1 MKNKIIDFIR
11 DFENNLAK
19 VFITSSDYDYRK
31 YCLGQKDVC
40 LESKTIINNYDN
52 FKEKILELKEKYIT
66 TKEEESME
74 SIVLYN
80 NGAINMIGYIIKEIE
95 KYDI

>member
-1 MKNKIIDFIR
+1 MKDKIIEFIK
-11 DFENNLAK
+11 DFENSLVE
-19 VFITSSDYDYRK
+19 VFMTSGDYDYRK

-66 TKEEESME
+66 TKEEES
-74 SIVLYN
+74 IVLYN
-80 NGAINMIGYIIKEIE
+80 NGAMNMIGYIIREIE

>member
-1 MKNKIIDFIR
+1 MKEKVLEFIK
-11 DFENNLAK
+11 DFENNLAE
-19 VFITSSDYDYRK
+19 VFIISADYSYRT

-52 FKEKILELKEKYIT
+52 FKDKILELKEKYIT
-66 TKEEESME
+66 TKEEEKME

-80 NGAINMIGYIIKEIE
+80 NGAMNMINYIIREIE
-95 KYDI
+95 KYEL